1 MSNIIERI
9 DARNPSMEDLVE
21 FKEELERLSKAD
33 YRHVD
38 RSTLIDIRDVEP
50 NDALPP
56 LERLIDYVKRI
67 KNPYCYLC
75 DGIVISVK
83 FSGTRP
89 LAECLKEAVLGGD

>member
-9 DARNPSMEDLVE
+9 NAQNPTKEELKE
-21 FKEELERLSKAD
+21 FKEELERLSRAD

-38 RSTLIDIRDVEP
+38 RSTLVDIRDIEP
-50 NDALPP
+50 NMELPP
-56 LERLIDYVKRI
+56 LERIIDYVKRI

-75 DGIVISVK
+75 DGVVVSVK

-89 LAECLKEAVLGGD
+89 LSECLKEAIIGGD